1 LHLSLQLQIFVR
13 LLEHHATMSPGN
25 SPARMR
31 EPLPVSGSSSG
42 SLPTT
47 PSSLSASPG
56 GISLLASHSS
66 SEEFGS
72 EAEERRNKIKRSLDV
87 ALMQIVMR
95 LDTMKA
101 GVNTIQTLPE
111 AIEIAKV

>member
-1 LHLSLQLQIFVR
+1 LQIFVR

-31 EPLPVSGSSSG
+31 EPLPVSGSSSSG